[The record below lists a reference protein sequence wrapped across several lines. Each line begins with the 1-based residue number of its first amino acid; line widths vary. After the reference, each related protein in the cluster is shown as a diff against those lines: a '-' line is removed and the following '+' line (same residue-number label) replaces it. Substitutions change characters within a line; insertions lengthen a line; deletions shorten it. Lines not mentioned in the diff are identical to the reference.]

1 MRVMN
6 RLLLAL
12 ALSLVTSGAL
22 ANHLLHDVP
31 ADVGADI
38 EKECKELWASSAFTE
53 GWCVDQ
59 RVVEW
64 IRKHPDAS
72 KVPPPDRHYLGSR
85 VYSSSPVKVL
95 EGFTQF
101 FTRMQAS
108 M

>member
-1 MRVMN
+1 MEVIK

-12 ALSLVTSGAL
+12 ALSLITSGAL

-38 EKECKELWASSAFTE
+38 EKECKELWTSSTFTE

-64 IRKHPDAS
+64 IRAHPDAS
-72 KVPPPDRHYLGSR
+72 KEPPPEVSEPHGVITLPGLLDQ
-85 VYSSSPVKVL
+85 PK
-95 EGFTQF
+95 EDQK
-101 FTRMQAS
+101 
-108 M
+108 

>member
-1 MRVMN
+1 
-6 RLLLAL
+6 
-12 ALSLVTSGAL
+12 
-22 ANHLLHDVP
+22 LHDVP

-72 KVPPPDRHYLGSR
+72 KVPPP
-85 VYSSSPVKVL
+85 
-95 EGFTQF
+95 E
-101 FTRMQAS
+101 AS
-108 M
+108 EPQGVITLPGLLDQPKEDQK